1 MADRPV
7 LIVGATGMLGR
18 PVARRL
24 VQEQRSVRALVRDPQ
39 RARTLLPEACELV
52 QGDVRDQSTLHAAM
66 EGSHAVYINLSEPF
80 SRRRWDPER
89 AGTGAI
95 ARGARSCGVSRLLKI
110 SAMGAA
116 EAAGAWW
123 AARRKLEA
131 EAALAD
137 SGVAYTVFRPTWFME
152 SIPLFMMGR
161 SLVVPRTPDVP
172 LHWIAADDYARQV
185 AAALRSE
192 QAANRIYTVQG
203 PEPLTF
209 SRAITR
215 FAAAHPR
222 SLRVRT
228 LPPGLLPLFGMLSPQ
243 VRYLRELLDFTFK
256 WNTGFASQA
265 TWDDLVKPTMT
276 IEDYVAY
283 MQETGDVPKK

>member
-1 MADRPV
+1 MADQPV
-7 LIVGATGMLGR
+7 LMIGATGMLGR

-24 VQEQRSVRALVRDPQ
+24 VLEQRPVRALVRDPQ

-52 QGDVRDQSTLHAAM
+52 KGDVRDQSTLHAAI

-80 SRRRWDPER
+80 SRRRWDPEHE
-89 AGTGAI
+89 GSGAI
-95 ARGARSCGVSRLLKI
+95 ARAARSCGVSRLLKI
-110 SAMGAA
+110 SAMGVA
-116 EAAGAWW
+116 EAADQWW
-123 AARRKLEA
+123 AARRKVEA

-161 SLVVPRTPDVP
+161 SLVVPRTPEVP

-209 SRAITR
+209 SQAITR

-222 SLRVRT
+222 RPKVRT
-228 LPPGLLPLFGMLSPQ
+228 LPPGVLPVLGLLSAQ

-256 WNTGFASQA
+256 WNTGFCSQA
-265 TWDDLVKPTMT
+265 TWDDLGKPTMT